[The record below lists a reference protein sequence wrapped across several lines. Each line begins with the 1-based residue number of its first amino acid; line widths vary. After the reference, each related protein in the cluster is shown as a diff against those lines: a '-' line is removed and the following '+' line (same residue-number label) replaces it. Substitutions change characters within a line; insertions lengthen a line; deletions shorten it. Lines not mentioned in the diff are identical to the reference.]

1 MRISDWSSD
10 VCSSDLPVVVPPGM
24 KTGAHIAK
32 GAADQPSHR
41 AGVSVKKSEQSPP
54 ASPIVAAVLR
64 EQVGGVAEDDDM
76 KAQRCL
82 RHREAAHR
90 PALPARQGARR
101 MDSGVI
107 GDRSEESCVGKECV
121 CTCRTRWLPEYK

>member
-1 MRISDWSSD
+1 
-10 VCSSDLPVVVPPGM
+10 M

-76 KAQRCL
+76 KAQRCR

-101 MDSGVI
+101 MDTGVI
-107 GDRSEESCVGKECV
+107 GDGLVQTGRASSRVRVG
-121 CTCRTRWLPEYK
+121 TYG

>member
-1 MRISDWSSD
+1 MCLFLRIRRPPRSTRTDTL
-10 VCSSDLPVVVPPGM
+10 LPDTPLFR
-24 KTGAHIAK
+24 
-32 GAADQPSHR
+32 S
-41 AGVSVKKSEQSPP
+41 VSVKKSEQAPP

-76 KAQRCL
+76 KAQRCR

-101 MDSGVI
+101 MDPGVI
-107 GDRSEESCVGKECV
+107 GDGLVLDLLDRMPTDRKSVV
-121 CTCRTRWLPEYK
+121 